1 MTTGS
6 GKPKRRSPKV
16 INRKIH
22 HWGSILIALPLII
35 VLITGVLLLLKK
47 DFAWI
52 QPPTIKGEEKGL
64 ALDFDQVLAIART
77 VPEAG
82 IETWADVDRLDV
94 RPGKGMLK
102 VRAENSW
109 EIQIDANSGQVLQV
123 AYRRSDLIERI
134 HDGSFFGSYA
144 KHWLFLPSAI
154 VLIGLWGTGLV
165 MFFHPYLARSKKRS
179 VRSPASEPCV
189 VDTGSR
195 PGGA

>member
-1 MTTGS
+1 MTKGPR
-6 GKPKRRSPKV
+6 KPKRRSPTA

-22 HWGSILIALPLII
+22 QWGSILIALPLVI

-64 ALDFDQVLAIART
+64 ALNFDQVLAIART
-77 VPEAG
+77 VPAAG

-109 EIQIDANSGQVLQV
+109 EIQIDTNSGQVLQV

-134 HDGSFFGSYA
+134 HDGSFFGDYA
-144 KHWLFLPSAI
+144 KLWVFLPSAL
-154 VLIGLWGTGLV
+154 VLIGLWVTGLV
-165 MFFHPYLARSKKRS
+165 LFFHPYVVKARKRRARS
-179 VRSPASEPCV
+179 
-189 VDTGSR
+189 VDAR
-195 PGGA
+195 LQEAEEHI